1 MRPKVHDTPL
11 QLKVSHQLMADIRK
25 GASRKG
31 MSLSEFVRDALRRE
45 IDAIPVA
52 SAPALLGTPA
62 NAPDLIPNEAMGS
75 ALAKVV
81 ADAARGDLESL
92 RALFA
97 DRFDALQVNCN
108 LGSQV
113 PAAHLIATAGELITL
128 GRLVISHGHRVDMRA
143 FAGAL
148 ILAADAFNGVGD
160 HRTTAY
166 LRTQS
171 LAALDQL
178 AEIGD
183 DLAAVSIDKLSKD
196 WPSDVT
202 RMARDLRRL
211 VREEEVA

>member
-1 MRPKVHDTPL
+1 MRSKVQDTPL
-11 QLKVSHQLMADIRK
+11 QLKVSRQLMADARA
-25 GASRKG
+25 GADRKG
-31 MSLSEFVRDALRRE
+31 MSLSEFVRHAVRRE
-45 IDAIPVA
+45 LDAIPAA
-52 SAPALLGTPA
+52 STPAFLGTPA
-62 NAPDLIPNEAMGS
+62 NKSGLVPNETMGPAM
-75 ALAKVV
+75 AKVV
-81 ADAARGDLESL
+81 ADAAQGDLESL
-92 RALFA
+92 RALFT
-97 DRFDALQVNCN
+97 DRFDALRVNCE

-128 GRLVISHGHRVDMRA
+128 GRLVISHGHQVDLRA

-148 ILAADAFNGVGD
+148 ILAADAFNGIGD

-183 DLAAVSIDKLSKD
+183 DLAAVSVDKLSKD
-196 WPSDVT
+196 WPSDVI

-211 VREEEVA
+211 VREEEFA